1 MDSDR
6 ECLVELAVRVVTG
19 TYDVDDYLVIMQ
31 IRSRSGS

>member
-6 ECLVELAVRVVTG
+6 EYLVELAVRVVTG
-19 TYDVDDYLVIMQ
+19 AYDVDEYLVISQ